1 MEAMNY
7 VKPELI
13 VVAFVLY
20 FFGVALRHNT
30 DFLKRRSLR
39 LMDLLDNLIHIIAQ
53 PRHQNPLR
61 DRRKNRHRPL
71 LRRLNLTRRHHPN
84 RTQHHADAA

>member
-1 MEAMNY
+1 MVPTA
-7 VKPELI
+7 
-13 VVAFVLY
+13 
-20 FFGVALRHNT
+20 RHNT

-61 DRRKNRHRPL
+61 DRRKKNQ
-71 LRRLNLTRRHHPN
+71 
-84 RTQHHADAA
+84 RTHDGTLPQLQPVFGRTESG